1 MKIHKSV
8 HLNNLYRMK
17 QDSDEAIRAL
27 VARVTGTA
35 DMCGMTRK
43 CTKEGCDTDVSYKD
57 DVKQRVLSRSGN
69 GELETLDKLVQYISA
84 EEAAMSETVSLSTS
98 SSSLSNIKQS
108 SYMSAKS
115 RNSPPAACKFC
126 GETRHTPANT

>member
-43 CTKEGCDTDVSYKD
+43 CTKEGCDTDVSYKE
-57 DVKQRVLSRSGN
+57 DVVQQVVIQGMCRLDIKQRVLSRSGN
-69 GELETLDKLVQYISA
+69 AELETLDKLVQYISA

-108 SYMSAKS
+108 S
-115 RNSPPAACKFC
+115 
-126 GETRHTPANT
+126 